1 MRPRRTNFYCWHS
14 GAAWGEYTAEL
25 EYRCCPVSRRRL
37 CLARDRTTAR
47 ARLIYCDTDNNSA
60 ARVEYRHSICARRDS
75 PSTSV
80 RPVTDS
86 HCRQETGRGNDVS
99 ITSTVRYIMP
109 TRRRRSAIMRPLDRL
124 VLASPLNDRPKLKI
138 ATAIN
143 HFDQFPTG
151 VLVRSIARR
160 RPRLMARRSGKAS
173 KSTRRVNVHQ
183 ESDPRH
189 HSCIQNVH
197 ESCELWNI

>member
-1 MRPRRTNFYCWHS
+1 M
-14 GAAWGEYTAEL
+14 AVAEDSVIDWKAPGSCMFMFFFQAEDGIRDL
-25 EYRCCPVSRRRL
+25 VRSRGL
-37 CLARDRTTAR
+37 RDVYKRQ
-47 ARLIYCDTDNNSA
+47 
-60 ARVEYRHSICARRDS
+60 RRDS
-75 PSTSV
+75 PSASV

-124 VLASPLNDRPKLKI
+124 ALASPLNDRPKLKI

-173 KSTRRVNVHQ
+173 KSTRRVNVH
-183 ESDPRH
+183 
-189 HSCIQNVH
+189 
-197 ESCELWNI
+197 